1 MFGSLK
7 EKFLGLKDRLRDA
20 QVEKAPEAGPEVKG
34 KGKVTLRDKT
44 RAFLKGEVV
53 LDEKKLDDL
62 LWDFQMS
69 LLESDVALEVAEK
82 ISSDLKERLY
92 GRKFGRR
99 EDLGEV
105 VKESLRDSLKGILQA
120 GPDLLEIMDKKP
132 YVIAFVGVNGT
143 GKTTTIAKVAHL
155 LKSRGKSVV
164 LAASDTFR
172 AGAIE
177 QLSIHGER
185 LGVKVIKHEKGSD
198 PAAVAYD
205 AIEHAKARDKDV
217 VLIDTAGRMETN
229 VNLLDEM
236 KKIVKVAKPDLIL
249 FVGDALTG
257 NSAVDQAEK
266 FMDAVHL
273 DGIILTK
280 ADADARGG
288 SAISIA
294 HTIKKP
300 VFFLGTGQEYGDLKR
315 FDLDWFL
322 GEILG

>member
-1 MFGSLK
+1 VFGSLK
-7 EKFLGLKDRLRDA
+7 EKFKGLKERLRA
-20 QVEKAPEAGPEVKG
+20 AEKKEVPEARE
-34 KGKVTLRDKT
+34 KVTIKDKT
-44 RAFLKGEVV
+44 RALLKGEVV
-53 LDEKKLDDL
+53 MDEKKLDEL

-82 ISSDLKERLY
+82 LSSDLKERLY
-92 GRKFGRR
+92 GRRFRR
-99 EDLGEV
+99 GVDLGEV
-105 VKESLRDSLKGILQA
+105 VRDSLKESLREILIE
-120 GPDLLEIMDKKP
+120 GPPLLELMDKKP
-132 YVIAFVGVNGT
+132 FVIVFVGVNGT

-155 LKSRGKSVV
+155 LMSHGKSVV

-177 QLSIHGER
+177 QLSIHAER
-185 LGVKVIKHEKGSD
+185 LGVKLIKHEKGSD

-205 AIEHAKARDKDV
+205 AIEHARARDKDA

-236 KKIVKVAKPDLIL
+236 KKIVKVAKPDLVL

-257 NSAVDQAEK
+257 NSAVEQARR
-266 FMDAVHL
+266 FMEAVPL

-280 ADADARGG
+280 TDADARGG
-288 SAISIA
+288 SAISMA
-294 HTIKKP
+294 YTIKRP

-315 FDLDWFL
+315 FETDWFL
-322 GEILG
+322 EEVLG